1 VAIAARAPIDRTTRN
16 VVTAYTLLSV
26 AELVF
31 AIVDTALARHKH
43 PVSTV
48 AFVSVYVFS
57 AALLAV
63 LLVGLVRRRRWAWVV
78 LLAVNGFAVI
88 SYALESGRAVLL
100 ASYLVGVVLLLSPP
114 MRRYVRR
121 QPDREP
127 PSQADSL
134 AAT

>member
-1 VAIAARAPIDRTTRN
+1 MAAY
-16 VVTAYTLLSV
+16 VLLSV
-26 AELVF
+26 AELAF
-31 AIVDTALARHKH
+31 ATVDTSLARHKH

-48 AFVSVYVFS
+48 ALVSVFGFS

-88 SYALESGRAVLL
+88 SYAFGSGEAVLL
-100 ASYLVGVVLLLSPP
+100 VAYLVGVVLLLSPP

-121 QPDREP
+121 RSPAREP

-134 AAT
+134 ATT